1 MTELDFFLQA
11 IVDGLLLSGGYILV
25 AAGLAL
31 IFGVV
36 NYVNVAHGEFTMLA
50 MYLTWILWTL
60 TGLDPFASVLVTLP
74 VFAALSWLFYI
85 TMVRP
90 IRNRDHG
97 VHILVTLGL
106 AFILQ
111 NLALL
116 AFSADVRTVRTDYSH
131 AAVMLGNISVSLPK
145 LASLVIALGL
155 FGTLIAF
162 LNRTRTGRAIRAVAQ
177 DESLAA
183 AFGVNVTRVFAI
195 TVVIAIALAGAA
207 GTIMMPY
214 LFVQPMV
221 GQWFILFAF
230 VIIVIGGMGNL
241 KGALLAGLLVGMAE
255 ALGQVYIGGLAGRII
270 VFSLILIVLYVR
282 PQGLLGRSTL

>member
-1 MTELDFFLQA
+1 MTELGFFLQT

-25 AAGLAL
+25 AVGLAL

-36 NYVNVAHGEFTMLA
+36 NYVNVAHGEFAMLA
-50 MYLTWILWTL
+50 MYLTWLLWIV
-60 TGLDPFASVLVTLP
+60 GGVDPFLALVITLP
-74 VFAALSWLFYI
+74 AFGLLGVVFYWL
-85 TMVRP
+85 MVHPVRT
-90 IRNRDHG
+90 REHG
-97 VHILVTLGL
+97 VHILMTLGL
-106 AFILQ
+106 SFILQ
-111 NLALL
+111 NVALL
-116 AFSADVRTVRTDYSH
+116 LFAADVRTIRTDYSH
-131 AAVMLGNISVSLPK
+131 ATWVLGQVHISLPK
-145 LASLVIALGL
+145 L
-155 FGTLIAF
+155 IAF
-162 LNRTRTGRAIRAVAQ
+162 LVAIALFLALTAFLQLTRLGRAIRAVAQ

-270 VFSLILIVLYVR
+270 VFSLILVVLYVR